1 MTRYLAENG
10 MCFLRGFAEFVHH
23 NVIRLEVEMIKL
35 MIENVVV
42 VWWHV
47 WLLTLFW
54 KYDLE
59 AKRLSENCNRDGIIR
74 IW

>member
-1 MTRYLAENG
+1 MQVLSLGDNREMTRYLAENG
-10 MCFLRGFAEFVHH
+10 MCFLRGFAEFVHY

-54 KYDLE
+54 QPKTLT
-59 AKRLSENCNRDGIIR
+59 R
-74 IW
+74 